1 MKLLDWIVA
10 LYPRHFRGQF
20 GDGMRAAL
28 AADYARA
35 RARGRLHAILFIAT
49 TIPHALWCGLIE
61 RVPPPASMQTFVTV
75 DVRDALR
82 ALAATPVVTF
92 VSVASLALGIGA
104 NTALFSILNGLV
116 IKPLPVKGPERL
128 VVLDRT
134 SWPNPVWEQ
143 IRARQ
148 YDLFDGAG
156 AWYPTQFNL
165 SDAGRIDGVNGAY
178 VSGGLFQVLGIE
190 AFSGRTITPADD
202 VKGGGPDG
210 LVAVISA
217 RLWTARFGG
226 TRDVVGRQIS
236 LDRVRFTIVGVMPPG
251 FMGPQVGRAMDVF
264 APIAAEAT
272 VRGRESWL
280 EARASWWLQLIAR
293 LKPDQTI
300 DQAAAAFNAARP
312 AIRDA
317 TIPADEP
324 ADYRARYLSETIEL
338 FPADT
343 GVSPPDQFSNRGLRG
358 RFERPL
364 TIIMVVV
371 VAVLIIACANIANL
385 MLARAT
391 ARQHEMSLQLALGAS
406 RLRLVGQMF
415 VESLVLAA
423 LGGLAGLVVA
433 QFGGPF
439 LIRQLGTDLTDVSL
453 DLSID
458 WRVLGVTAAAALGAT
473 FLFGLAP
480 ALGIGRVQPIDALK
494 TQSRGIAGERR
505 TGLRNALVIAQ
516 VALSL
521 ALVVG
526 GGLFVRTFAKLT
538 MTPLGFDPANL
549 LIVRADAV
557 PTSVATEDRVAYAQR
572 VADAVAGASGVS
584 RAALSRITPMSDGN
598 TTQGVYLA
606 GTTLLPRGER
616 TAWVN
621 YLQPGWFETYGMRVI
636 AGRDFAATDK
646 TGSERVAVVN
656 EAFARKFGNGQNV
669 IGQRILSATP
679 GQLDAT
685 IVGMVND
692 SVYRTVRLGAVPTMY
707 LSMAQG
713 AYFGSGFSITAK
725 TTAPRAVVERNLA
738 EAIRRVA
745 PDLTFRFR
753 DYSDQLRA
761 TVLQERLVALLSG
774 FFGGLGTLLAAL
786 GVYGVTAYA
795 VGRRQAEIAI
805 RLALGASPRGV
816 VQLVL
821 SRVAVLMIAGAAIG
835 LGLSLWAAKFVGT
848 LLYGIE
854 ARDPL
859 TFAGAAIV
867 LIGVG
872 LLAGWLPA
880 RKASR
885 LDPTAALRS

>member
-1 MKLLDWIVA
+1 MKFLDWIVA

-28 AADYARA
+28 AEDYNRA
-35 RARGRLHAILFIAT
+35 RARGPVHAFLFIAT
-49 TIPHALWCGLIE
+49 TIPHALWFGVIE
-61 RVPPPASMQTFVTV
+61 RVPPPAAIHTFMTV

-82 ALAATPVVTF
+82 ALAATPIVTF
-92 VSVASLALGIGA
+92 VSIASLALGIGA

-116 IKPLPVKGPERL
+116 IKPLPVKESERL

-148 YDLFDGAG
+148 YDLFDGAA

-165 SDAGRIDGVNGAY
+165 ADAGRLDPVNGAY

-190 AFSGRTITPADD
+190 AFSGRAIVPADD
-202 VKGGGPDG
+202 TKGGGPDG

-217 RLWTARFGG
+217 RFWKARFGG

-251 FMGPQVGRAMDVF
+251 FLGPQVGRAMDVF
-264 APIAAEAT
+264 LPIAAEAT
-272 VRGRESWL
+272 VRGSESWL
-280 EARASWWLQLIAR
+280 EERSSWWLQLIAR

-317 TIPADEP
+317 TIPANEP
-324 ADYRARYLSETIEL
+324 ADYRARYLSETIQI

-343 GVSPPDQFSNRGLRG
+343 GVSPPDQFSDRGLRG

-371 VAVLIIACANIANL
+371 VAVLVIACANIANL

-391 ARQHEMSLQLALGAS
+391 ARRHEMSLRHALGAS
-406 RLRLVGQMF
+406 RLRLASQMF
-415 VESLVLAA
+415 VESLVIAA
-423 LGGLAGLVVA
+423 LGGLAGLAVA

-439 LIRQLGTDLTDVSL
+439 LIRQLGSDLSSVTLDV
-453 DLSID
+453 SID

-480 ALGIGRVQPIDALK
+480 ALGMGRVDPNDALK
-494 TQSRGIAGERR
+494 EHTRGVAGERR
-505 TGLRNALVIAQ
+505 TSLRSALVIAQ

-521 ALVVG
+521 ALVVS

-538 MTPLGFDPANL
+538 MTPLGFDPENL

-557 PTSVATEDRVAYAQR
+557 PRSVAEEDRAAYAQR
-572 VADAVAGASGVS
+572 VANAVAGAPGVT

-598 TTQGVYLA
+598 TTFGVHLA
-606 GTTLLPRGER
+606 GTALLPRGER
-616 TAWVN
+616 TTWVN
-621 YLQPGWFETYGMRVI
+621 YVQPGWFETYGMRII
-636 AGRDFAATDK
+636 AGRDFTETDRA
-646 TGSERVAVVN
+646 GSERVAIVN
-656 EAFARKFGNGQNV
+656 EAFARKFGNGQIV
-669 IGQRILSATP
+669 VGQHILSATP

-692 SVYRTVRLGAVPTMY
+692 SVYRTVRLGVVPTMY

-713 AYFGSGFSITAK
+713 THYGSGFAVTAK
-725 TTAPRAVVERNLA
+725 VAGPRALAERNIVD
-738 EAIRRVA
+738 AIRQVA

-761 TVLQERLVALLSG
+761 TVVQERLVALLSG
-774 FFGGLGTLLAAL
+774 FFGGLGMLLAAL

-795 VGRRQAEIAI
+795 VGRRRAEIAI

-835 LGLSLWAAKFVGT
+835 LGLSLWAAKFVAT
-848 LLYGIE
+848 LLFGID
-854 ARDPL
+854 ARDPM
-859 TFAGAAIV
+859 TFIGAAIT
-867 LIGVG
+867 LIVIG

-885 LDPTAALRS
+885 LEPTAALRS